1 MNNFWAVLE
10 GQGEGA
16 FLMSVMV
23 RLLCAAVC
31 GGIVGFER
39 GLKGRPAGL
48 KTFSLVCI
56 GAAMVMVTNEYIM
69 LYISGG
75 SGDAARMAAQV
86 ISGIGFLG
94 AGTIMVTGAN
104 QIKGLTTAAALWVTA
119 ALGIMIG
126 SGFYFG
132 AVAGTVVVC
141 GFSRLYTLLDMV
153 ITGRSRYMKLC
164 VEGVDEQ
171 ILIQLMD
178 YFAQRQAVV
187 KNLTRMAEY
196 KWYKKDICAVL
207 ELDFGKKQRHREILN
222 DIRKLD
228 GIRFVHEI

>member
-1 MNNFWAVLE
+1 
-10 GQGEGA
+10 
-16 FLMSVMV
+16 
-23 RLLCAAVC
+23 
-31 GGIVGFER
+31 
-39 GLKGRPAGL
+39 
-48 KTFSLVCI
+48 
-56 GAAMVMVTNEYIM
+56 
-69 LYISGG
+69 
-75 SGDAARMAAQV
+75 
-86 ISGIGFLG
+86 
-94 AGTIMVTGAN
+94 MVTGAN

>member
-1 MNNFWAVLE
+1 M
-10 GQGEGA
+10 
-16 FLMSVMV
+16 
-23 RLLCAAVC
+23 
-31 GGIVGFER
+31 
-39 GLKGRPAGL
+39 
-48 KTFSLVCI
+48 
-56 GAAMVMVTNEYIM
+56 
-69 LYISGG
+69 
-75 SGDAARMAAQV
+75 
-86 ISGIGFLG
+86 
-94 AGTIMVTGAN
+94 
-104 QIKGLTTAAALWVTA
+104 
-119 ALGIMIG
+119 
-126 SGFYFG
+126 
-132 AVAGTVVVC
+132 
-141 GFSRLYTLLDMV
+141 